1 MAIKYF
7 SPFRLADTVK
17 GEFGTSGD
25 LQIRHDST
33 NSEIVNLTGHLT
45 IENKADDKDIIF
57 KSDDGSGGVAE
68 YFSVDG
74 SITQTKFSKSLLI
87 KDNVFANFGDS
98 NDFSIVHGGVNS
110 TITNNT
116 GDLTIKNTA
125 DDKDIIFQSDD
136 GSGGVETY
144 FFLDG
149 SSSRTIFPDGKEA
162 VFGTSS
168 NLFLFHSTNS
178 FIQNYTSGNFFIDQ
192 RVDDADLALR
202 ADDGSGGTT
211 AYLTLDGSAAKT
223 VFSKNTTH
231 EDSVL
236 GQFGSSNDLVLSHN
250 GTDSFIDNFTGTLF
264 IDQEVNDSD
273 IVLRCDDGSGGVTAY
288 ITLDG
293 SATTVEVA
301 KVTNFAGHAKF
312 DGGNFSIGSV
322 SGVSR
327 IQGNSDNDIRF
338 LNSGDS
344 EIANMDGATRLTTF
358 NGAIT
363 VGADGAGKDAKFF
376 LAASGRHI
384 MVDADDNSLLFTDNA
399 NAKFGNGGDL
409 QLLHDGT
416 DSRIDNMVGHLKIRN
431 FSDDSDIIFETDNG
445 SGGTAEYLRFDGGQ
459 GFTIASKVIRF
470 VDSISAAFGTDG
482 DGAISHSGSR
492 MDIVNTLGDLNI
504 KNFADDSDIVF
515 QSDDGSGGIETYFF
529 LDGSNNFSQ
538 SLKHIRFA
546 DNASVLVG
554 SSSDLSITHDG
565 TNSIIAN
572 NTGNLQINQNV
583 DDGDLILQCDDGS
596 GGTTAYITL
605 DGGLGRTNI
614 HKRVRVDDN
623 IQFQLGSDADIQFY
637 HTGTIGILYNN
648 TGDFRFRQNADDK
661 DFVFQCDD
669 GSGGVTDYIK
679 IDGSAETTIFS
690 KPLRVSDS
698 VAIEVG
704 SGADLQLSHNGTNS
718 SIVNH
723 VGHLNITNETDD
735 GDITFNTD
743 NGSGGTTEY
752 FRIDGGS
759 KQVRISEDFNFLDN
773 AHADFGTSSDLKIY
787 HDGSSSYI
795 ENNTGN
801 LNIMTRADDADMVF
815 WGDDGTGGDGEYF
828 RIDSS
833 LSDASSDFRYTV
845 WPDRSVIALGSGSDL
860 QLYHNSADSYVDNYA
875 GDLYIRNTVDDK
887 DIIFQSDD
895 GSGGLATYITVDG
908 STNRVNFN
916 KPIKIADNTAINV
929 GSGLDLQISHDSSN
943 SHVANYTGDLKIT
956 NNAND
961 KDVIL
966 NCDDGSGG
974 NTAYITLDGSVTT
987 TKFDK
992 QTLHS
997 DNVEAIFGTGSDLK
1011 IKHNGTNTLIRNF
1024 TGDLTIRNANTDNDV
1039 ILECD
1044 DGSGGTTAYVTLDGS
1059 TTKTVFNKP
1068 SQRTFAVSSTTD
1080 GDANG
1085 DIVFLGGTTSMTAG
1099 KIYHYKANGTWELAD
1114 ADSAVNCD
1122 GLLAVALG
1130 SASDTDGMLLRGMV
1144 TLDHDPGN
1152 LADVLFLS
1160 TTAGTA
1166 TNTAPSGSGDI
1177 VRVIGYLLGGSNG
1190 QIYFN
1195 PDGTFVEVA

>member
-1 MAIKYF
+1 
-7 SPFRLADTVK
+7 
-17 GEFGTSGD
+17 
-25 LQIRHDST
+25 
-33 NSEIVNLTGHLT
+33 
-45 IENKADDKDIIF
+45 
-57 KSDDGSGGVAE
+57 
-68 YFSVDG
+68 
-74 SITQTKFSKSLLI
+74 
-87 KDNVFANFGDS
+87 
-98 NDFSIVHGGVNS
+98 
-110 TITNNT
+110 
-116 GDLTIKNTA
+116 
-125 DDKDIIFQSDD
+125 
-136 GSGGVETY
+136 
-144 FFLDG
+144 
-149 SSSRTIFPDGKEA
+149 
-162 VFGTSS
+162 
-168 NLFLFHSTNS
+168 
-178 FIQNYTSGNFFIDQ
+178 
-192 RVDDADLALR
+192 
-202 ADDGSGGTT
+202 
-211 AYLTLDGSAAKT
+211 
-223 VFSKNTTH
+223 
-231 EDSVL
+231 
-236 GQFGSSNDLVLSHN
+236 
-250 GTDSFIDNFTGTLF
+250 
-264 IDQEVNDSD
+264 
-273 IVLRCDDGSGGVTAY
+273 
-288 ITLDG
+288 
-293 SATTVEVA
+293 
-301 KVTNFAGHAKF
+301 
-312 DGGNFSIGSV
+312 
-322 SGVSR
+322 
-327 IQGNSDNDIRF
+327 
-338 LNSGDS
+338 
-344 EIANMDGATRLTTF
+344 
-358 NGAIT
+358 
-363 VGADGAGKDAKFF
+363 
-376 LAASGRHI
+376 
-384 MVDADDNSLLFTDNA
+384 
-399 NAKFGNGGDL
+399 
-409 QLLHDGT
+409 
-416 DSRIDNMVGHLKIRN
+416 
-431 FSDDSDIIFETDNG
+431 
-445 SGGTAEYLRFDGGQ
+445 
-459 GFTIASKVIRF
+459 
-470 VDSISAAFGTDG
+470 
-482 DGAISHSGSR
+482 
-492 MDIVNTLGDLNI
+492 
-504 KNFADDSDIVF
+504 
-515 QSDDGSGGIETYFF
+515 
-529 LDGSNNFSQ
+529 
-538 SLKHIRFA
+538 
-546 DNASVLVG
+546 
-554 SSSDLSITHDG
+554 
-565 TNSIIAN
+565 
-572 NTGNLQINQNV
+572 GNLQINQNV

-1059 TTKTVFNKP
+1059 TTKT
-1068 SQRTFAVSSTTD
+1068 
-1080 GDANG
+1080 
-1085 DIVFLGGTTSMTAG
+1085 
-1099 KIYHYKANGTWELAD
+1099 
-1114 ADSAVNCD
+1114 
-1122 GLLAVALG
+1122 
-1130 SASDTDGMLLRGMV
+1130 
-1144 TLDHDPGN
+1144 
-1152 LADVLFLS
+1152 
-1160 TTAGTA
+1160 
-1166 TNTAPSGSGDI
+1166 
-1177 VRVIGYLLGGSNG
+1177 
-1190 QIYFN
+1190 
-1195 PDGTFVEVA
+1195 